1 MKQFKLFIAVLFAA
15 ILAAGCTEESST
27 TTTVDYGTNKGISHT
42 TWKCITGSNT
52 LTFIFT
58 SETQF
63 QFTDEYQYNGKP
75 MALVA
80 HGSYTYNNTTLKLTF
95 TDSTGDMPN
104 NQTCTVSGNRFTY
117 GGHVFVKQ

>member
-1 MKQFKLFIAVLFAA
+1 MKQFRLFIAVLLAA
-15 ILAAGCTEESST
+15 ILVGCTEKSST

-42 TWKCITGSNT
+42 TWKCVTGSNT

-58 SETQF
+58 SESQF

-75 MALVA
+75 TALVA
-80 HGSYTYNNTTLKLTF
+80 HGTYTYNNTTLKLTF
-95 TDSTGDMPN
+95 TDSTGNMPS

-117 GGHVFVKQ
+117 GGHVFTKQ